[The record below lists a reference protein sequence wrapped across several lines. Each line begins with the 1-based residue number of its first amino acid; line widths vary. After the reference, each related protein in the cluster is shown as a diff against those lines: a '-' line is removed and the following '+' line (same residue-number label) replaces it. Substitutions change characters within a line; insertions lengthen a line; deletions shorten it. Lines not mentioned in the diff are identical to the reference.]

1 MENNNNELVVY
12 GQNGEILDCRFQRV
26 DFNNPPTVISYCD
39 DAIDAIA
46 GVLENSSKLS
56 VGTPQETLDAKKIDE
71 ITNFDETLD
80 EGNEKLENPGLIV
93 RAKKSLGALLS
104 KIGITSLE
112 EHLREESLQ
121 DLHDQQQEML
131 TEVKEILV
139 RQIERI
145 TMGIELTGD
154 IINETTP
161 LIQQL
166 DAMVEVGRSDLAA
179 FREET
184 EVLAASV
191 DPTDI
196 KAQRPINIRRKVA
209 DVFDEKLNQLANMS
223 ISYDQAM
230 EEYQIQ
236 QLTDMALVGVK
247 TGQIKHGIPM
257 MRTQA
262 DLMVR
267 GKEQTKAIAEAKAL
281 DVAFNDAIKKNSDVI
296 LINANETLDLSVNG
310 GIKTET
316 HEYVRERIS
325 KAVEV
330 YRSRDKKIKER
341 IAKDA
346 QTRDKLIAQRNKD
359 KQDIL
364 SLFEENLLTEGFTAE
379 NPQKRLGGK

>member
-1 MENNNNELVVY
+1 MENKNNELVVY
-12 GQNGEILDCRFQRV
+12 GEKGEVLDCKFQRV
-26 DFNNPPTVISYCD
+26 DFSNPPTVISYCD

-56 VGTPQETLDAKKIDE
+56 IGTPQEIIDGKKIDE
-71 ITNFDETLD
+71 ITNFDQTLD
-80 EGNEKLENPGLIV
+80 EGNEKLENPGLIT
-93 RAKKSLGALLS
+93 RAKKGLGALLS
-104 KIGITSLE
+104 KIGITSFE
-112 EHLREESLQ
+112 EHLKEESLQ

-131 TEVKEILV
+131 TEVKEILI

-145 TMGIELTGD
+145 MMGIELTGD

-161 LIQQL
+161 LIAQL
-166 DAMVEVGRSDLAA
+166 DAMVEVGRADLSA

-184 EVLAASV
+184 ELLAANV
-191 DPTDI
+191 DPTDV
-196 KAQRPINIRRKVA
+196 KAQKPINIRRKVA
-209 DVFDEKLNQLANMS
+209 DVFEEKLNQLANMS

-267 GKEQTKAIAEAKAL
+267 GKEQTKAIEEAKAL

-310 GIKTET
+310 GIKSET
-316 HEYVRERIS
+316 HEYVRERIT
-325 KAVEV
+325 KAVDV
-330 YRSRDKKIKER
+330 FRSRDEKIKAR

-346 QTRDKLIAQRNKD
+346 QTREKLIAQRNKD

-364 SLFEENLLTEGFTAE
+364 SLFEETVLVEGFTTE